1 VSGSRASRIPQGYQ
15 RVQNLRRFLIGGD
28 RRGEDMTKRKA
39 PATPAKGAGVF
50 KGEKKPIVR
59 E

>member
-1 VSGSRASRIPQGYQ
+1 
-15 RVQNLRRFLIGGD
+15 
-28 RRGEDMTKRKA
+28 MTKRKA